1 MQNMFERYKKPAN
14 KFMYGNTKEELLQDV
29 KSYGDYNLITC
40 GIFSEYME
48 IVYEGIKEYT
58 KQVTTSDF
66 LIKPKTA
73 IFVFIDQMKEKVM
86 SWQREVLLPAIADMA
101 TGNKREYDKMIEE
114 SYRECM
120 GIMVRAMAVV
130 IAIVLENF
138 EEYLFDQMEEK
149 ENREPEALFVMS
161 TLHSFIMERIS
172 ILSDLSIEAPKRL

>member
-29 KSYGDYNLITC
+29 KSYEDYNLITC

-114 SYRECM
+114 AYRECM

-161 TLHSFIMERIS
+161 TLHSFITERIS